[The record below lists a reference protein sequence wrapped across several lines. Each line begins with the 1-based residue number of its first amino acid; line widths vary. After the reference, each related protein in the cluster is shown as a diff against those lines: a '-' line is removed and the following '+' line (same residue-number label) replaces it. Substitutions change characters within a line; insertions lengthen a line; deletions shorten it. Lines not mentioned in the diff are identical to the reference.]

1 MTAEI
6 WDVVVVGA
14 GLSGLSAAHLLRQ
27 RNARLKILILE
38 GKGQTLCWELPERA
52 QHVAKLCVLSQI
64 GWEDAPCPKKY
75 LQPAALI
82 GGTSEDSGSAGE
94 AHGFVCFVLF

>member
-14 GLSGLSAAHLLRQ
+14 GLSGLSAAHLLRK

-38 GKGQTLCWELPERA
+38 GKGETLC
-52 QHVAKLCVLSQI
+52 
-64 GWEDAPCPKKY
+64 
-75 LQPAALI
+75 
-82 GGTSEDSGSAGE
+82 
-94 AHGFVCFVLF
+94 